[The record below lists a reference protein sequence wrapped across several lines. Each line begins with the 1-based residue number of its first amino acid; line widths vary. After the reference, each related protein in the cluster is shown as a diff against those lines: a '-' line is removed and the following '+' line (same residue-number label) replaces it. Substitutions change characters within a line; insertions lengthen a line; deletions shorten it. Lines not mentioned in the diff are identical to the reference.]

1 VTWKLDYRIADLF
14 IIFKKKFMNFKVK
27 THNAIADTGL
37 TRLQEGNFSVS
48 DAQNDPDAIIL
59 RSYKLPVDELNNS
72 LKAVA
77 RAGAG
82 YNNVPVAE
90 CSEKGIVV
98 FNTPGANANAVKE
111 IVLAGLLMS
120 SRGIYAGA
128 NFVNEIDG
136 IDSDDLKAHIEAG
149 KKEFKGRE
157 LKGATLGVIG
167 MGAIGAQVA
176 SMGVFLDMNVIGYDP
191 AITVEA
197 AWKLPNN
204 VKRTDNLKTIFANSD
219 YITLHVPAI
228 EATKNLIDKP
238 LLSSCKPG
246 LKLIN
251 FARDEIVDSAAVIE
265 ALGTNQLGAY
275 VTDFADLNLIK
286 RAKKDGDVIILP
298 HIGASTR
305 QAEENCSIMAA
316 NQLKDFLENGNIKNS
331 VNFPELVEERQSEF
345 RITVANKN
353 VAGMIGQITTILAE
367 NNLNIIDMVNK
378 SRDEIAYNV
387 IDIDTQPSEKVIEE
401 LKSLENIINV
411 RAI

>member
-1 VTWKLDYRIADLF
+1 
-14 IIFKKKFMNFKVK
+14 MNFKVK

-37 TRLQEGNFSVS
+37 TRLKDGNFSVS
-48 DAQNDPDAIIL
+48 DSEKDPDAIIL
-59 RSYKLPVDELNNS
+59 RSYKLPVEELNDS

-82 YNNVPVAE
+82 YNNVPVEE
-90 CSEKGIVV
+90 CSEKGVVV

-128 NFVNEIDG
+128 NFVNKIDG
-136 IDSDDLKAHIEAG
+136 VDSADLKAHIESG
-149 KKEFKGRE
+149 KKDFKGRE
-157 LKGATLGVIG
+157 LKGAMLGVVG

-176 SMGVFLDMNVIGYDP
+176 GMGVFLDMEVIGYDP

-204 VKRTDNLKTIFANSD
+204 VKRTENLKNILANSD
-219 YITLHVPAI
+219 YVTLHVPAV
-228 EATKNLIDKP
+228 EATRNLIDKSM
-238 LLSSCKPG
+238 LEACKPG

-251 FARDEIVDSAAVIE
+251 FARDEIVDSSAVIG
-265 ALGTNQLGAY
+265 ALDSGQLGAY
-275 VTDFADLNLIK
+275 VTDFADLTLIE
-286 RAKKDGDVIILP
+286 RAKKFGDVIILP
-298 HIGASTR
+298 HIGASTK
-305 QAEENCSIMAA
+305 QAEENCSVMAA
-316 NQLKDFLENGNIKNS
+316 DQLKDYLENGNIKNS
-331 VNFPELVEERQSEF
+331 VNFPELIEERQSDF
-345 RITVANKN
+345 RLTLSNKN

-367 NNLNIIDMVNK
+367 NNINIVEMINK

-387 IDIDTQPSEKVIEE
+387 IDLESEPSKKVIADLEA
-401 LKSLENIINV
+401 LENVINV

>member
-1 VTWKLDYRIADLF
+1 
-14 IIFKKKFMNFKVK
+14 MNFRVK
-27 THNAIADTGL
+27 THNAIAESGL
-37 TRLQEGNFSVS
+37 IKLSEGNFSVS
-48 DAQNDPDAIIL
+48 DEEKDPDAIIL
-59 RSYKLPVDELNNS
+59 RSYKLPLNELNDS
-72 LKAVA
+72 LKAIA

-82 YNNVPVAE
+82 FNNVPVKE

-128 NFVNEIDG
+128 SFINEIDG
-136 IDSDDLKAHIEAG
+136 VDSKDLKAYIESG

-157 LKGATLGVIG
+157 LKGAKLGVVG

-176 SMGVFLDMNVIGYDP
+176 GMGVFLDMEVVGYDP

-204 VKRTDNLKTIFANSD
+204 VTRTDNLKTIFANSD
-219 YITLHVPAI
+219 YVTLHVPAI
-228 EATKNLIDKP
+228 EATKNLIDDSV
-238 LLSSCKPG
+238 LSECKSG

-251 FARDEIVDSAAVIE
+251 FARDEIVDSSAVIK
-265 ALGTNQLGAY
+265 ALESEQLGSY
-275 VTDFADLNLIK
+275 VTDFADLELIK
-286 RAKKDGDVIILP
+286 RAKEVGDVIILP

-305 QAEENCSIMAA
+305 QAEENCSVMAA
-316 NQLKDFLENGNIKNS
+316 DQIKDFLENGNIKNS
-331 VNFPELVEERQSEF
+331 VNFPELIEERQSDF
-345 RITVANKN
+345 RLTLSNRN

-367 NNLNIIDMVNK
+367 NNINIVELINK

-387 IDIDTQPSEKVIEE
+387 IDLETKPSEKVIADLEA
-401 LKSLENIINV
+401 LENVINV
-411 RAI
+411 REV

>member
-1 VTWKLDYRIADLF
+1 
-14 IIFKKKFMNFKVK
+14 MNFKVK
-27 THNAIADTGL
+27 TYNAIADTGL
-37 TRLQEGNFSVS
+37 TRLKDGNFSVS
-48 DAQNDPDAIIL
+48 DSEKDPDAIIL
-59 RSYKLPVDELNNS
+59 RSYKLPVKELNDS

-82 YNNVPVAE
+82 YNNVPVEE
-90 CSEKGIVV
+90 CSEKGVVV

-128 NFVNEIDG
+128 NFVNKIDG
-136 IDSDDLKAHIEAG
+136 VDSADLKAHIESG
-149 KKEFKGRE
+149 KKDFKGRE
-157 LKGATLGVIG
+157 LKGAMLGVVG

-176 SMGVFLDMNVIGYDP
+176 GMGVFLDMEVIGYDP

-204 VKRTDNLKTIFANSD
+204 VKRTDNLKNILANSD
-219 YITLHVPAI
+219 YVTLHVPAV
-228 EATKNLIDKP
+228 EATRNLIDKSM
-238 LLSSCKPG
+238 LEACKPG

-251 FARDEIVDSAAVIE
+251 FARDEIVNSSAVIA
-265 ALGTNQLGAY
+265 ALDSGQLGAY
-275 VTDFADLNLIK
+275 VTDFADLILIE
-286 RAKKDGDVIILP
+286 RAKKFGDVIVLP

-305 QAEENCSIMAA
+305 QAEENCSVMAA
-316 NQLKDFLENGNIKNS
+316 DQLKDYLENGNIKNS
-331 VNFPELVEERQSEF
+331 VNFPELIEERQSDF
-345 RITVANKN
+345 RLTLSNKN

-367 NNLNIIDMVNK
+367 NNINIVEMINK

-387 IDIDTQPSEKVIEE
+387 IDLESEPSKKVITDLEA
-401 LKSLENIINV
+401 LENVINV

>member
-1 VTWKLDYRIADLF
+1 
-14 IIFKKKFMNFKVK
+14 MNFKVK

-37 TRLQEGNFSVS
+37 TRLKDGNFSVS
-48 DAQNDPDAIIL
+48 DSEKDPDAIIL
-59 RSYKLPVDELNNS
+59 RSYKLPVEELNDS

-82 YNNVPVAE
+82 YNNVPVEE
-90 CSEKGIVV
+90 CSEKGVVV

-128 NFVNEIDG
+128 NFVNKIDG
-136 IDSDDLKAHIEAG
+136 VDSADLKAHIESG
-149 KKEFKGRE
+149 KKDFKGRE
-157 LKGATLGVIG
+157 LKGAMLGVVG

-176 SMGVFLDMNVIGYDP
+176 GMGVFLDMEVIGYDP

-204 VKRTDNLKTIFANSD
+204 VKRTDNLKNILANSD
-219 YITLHVPAI
+219 YVTLHVPAV
-228 EATKNLIDKP
+228 EATRNLIDKSM
-238 LLSSCKPG
+238 LEACKPG

-251 FARDEIVDSAAVIE
+251 FARDEIVDSSAVIG
-265 ALGTNQLGAY
+265 ALDSGQLGAY
-275 VTDFADLNLIK
+275 VTDFADLTLIE
-286 RAKKDGDVIILP
+286 RAKKFGDVIILP

-305 QAEENCSIMAA
+305 QAEENCSVMAA
-316 NQLKDFLENGNIKNS
+316 DQLKDYLENGNIKNS
-331 VNFPELVEERQSEF
+331 VNFPELIEERQSDY
-345 RITVANKN
+345 RLTLSNKN

-367 NNLNIIDMVNK
+367 NNINIVEMINK

-387 IDIDTQPSEKVIEE
+387 IDLESEPSKKVIADLEA
-401 LKSLENIINV
+401 LENVINV

>member
-1 VTWKLDYRIADLF
+1 
-14 IIFKKKFMNFKVK
+14 MNFKVK

-37 TRLQEGNFSVS
+37 TRLKDGNFSVS
-48 DAQNDPDAIIL
+48 DSEKDPDAIIL
-59 RSYKLPVDELNNS
+59 RSYKLPVEELNDS

-82 YNNVPVAE
+82 YNNVPVDE
-90 CSEKGIVV
+90 CSEKGVVV

-128 NFVNEIDG
+128 NFVNKIDG
-136 IDSDDLKAHIEAG
+136 VDSADLKAHIESG
-149 KKEFKGRE
+149 KKDFKGRE
-157 LKGATLGVIG
+157 LKGAMLGVVG

-176 SMGVFLDMNVIGYDP
+176 GMGVFLDMEVIGYDP

-204 VKRTDNLKTIFANSD
+204 VKRTDNLKNILANSD
-219 YITLHVPAI
+219 YVTLHVPAV
-228 EATKNLIDKP
+228 EATRNLIDKSM
-238 LLSSCKPG
+238 LEACKPG

-251 FARDEIVDSAAVIE
+251 FARDEIVDSSAVIA
-265 ALGTNQLGAY
+265 ALDSGQLGAY
-275 VTDFADLNLIK
+275 VTDFADLTLIE
-286 RAKKDGDVIILP
+286 RAKKFGDVIILP

-305 QAEENCSIMAA
+305 QAEENCSVMAA
-316 NQLKDFLENGNIKNS
+316 DQLKDYLENGNIKNS
-331 VNFPELVEERQSEF
+331 VNFPELIEERQSDF
-345 RITVANKN
+345 RLTLSNKN

-367 NNLNIIDMVNK
+367 NNINIVEMINK

-387 IDIDTQPSEKVIEE
+387 IDLESEPSKKVITDLEA
-401 LKSLENIINV
+401 LENVINV

>member
-1 VTWKLDYRIADLF
+1 
-14 IIFKKKFMNFKVK
+14 MNFKVK

-37 TRLQEGNFSVS
+37 TRLKDGNFSVS
-48 DAQNDPDAIIL
+48 DSEKDPDAIIL
-59 RSYKLPVDELNNS
+59 RSYKLPVEELNDS

-82 YNNVPVAE
+82 YNNVPVEE
-90 CSEKGIVV
+90 CSEKGVVV

-128 NFVNEIDG
+128 NFVNKIDG
-136 IDSDDLKAHIEAG
+136 VDSADLKAHIESG
-149 KKEFKGRE
+149 KKDFKGRE
-157 LKGATLGVIG
+157 LKGAMLGVVG

-176 SMGVFLDMNVIGYDP
+176 GMGVFLDMEVIGYDP

-204 VKRTDNLKTIFANSD
+204 VKRTDNLKNILANSD
-219 YITLHVPAI
+219 YVTLHVPAV
-228 EATKNLIDKP
+228 EATRNLIDKSM
-238 LLSSCKPG
+238 LEACKPG

-251 FARDEIVDSAAVIE
+251 FARDEIVDSSAVIG
-265 ALGTNQLGAY
+265 ALESGQLGAY
-275 VTDFADLNLIK
+275 VTDFADLTLIE
-286 RAKKDGDVIILP
+286 RAKKFGDVIILP
-298 HIGASTR
+298 HIGASTK
-305 QAEENCSIMAA
+305 QAEENCSVMAA
-316 NQLKDFLENGNIKNS
+316 DQLKDYLENGNIKNS
-331 VNFPELVEERQSEF
+331 VNFPELIEERQSDF
-345 RITVANKN
+345 RLTLSNKN

-367 NNLNIIDMVNK
+367 NSINIVEMINK

-387 IDIDTQPSEKVIEE
+387 IDLESEPSKKVIADLEA
-401 LKSLENIINV
+401 LENVINV

>member
-1 VTWKLDYRIADLF
+1 
-14 IIFKKKFMNFKVK
+14 MNFRVK
-27 THNAIADTGL
+27 THNAIAESGL
-37 TRLQEGNFSVS
+37 TKLSEGNFSVS
-48 DAQNDPDAIIL
+48 EEEKDPDAIIL
-59 RSYKLPVDELNNS
+59 RSYKLPLNELNAS
-72 LKAVA
+72 LKAIA

-82 YNNVPVAE
+82 FNNVPVKE

-128 NFVNEIDG
+128 SFINEIDG
-136 IDSDDLKAHIEAG
+136 VDSKDLKAYIESG

-176 SMGVFLDMNVIGYDP
+176 GMGVFLDMEVVGYDP

-204 VKRTDNLKTIFANSD
+204 VTRTDNLKTIFANSD
-219 YITLHVPAI
+219 YVTLHVPAI
-228 EATKNLIDKP
+228 EATKNLIDDSV
-238 LLSSCKPG
+238 LSECKSG

-251 FARDEIVDSAAVIE
+251 FARDEIVDSSAVIK
-265 ALGTNQLGAY
+265 ALESEQLGSY
-275 VTDFADLNLIK
+275 VTDFADLELIK
-286 RAKKDGDVIILP
+286 RAKEVGDVIILP

-305 QAEENCSIMAA
+305 QAEENCSVMAA
-316 NQLKDFLENGNIKNS
+316 DQIKDFLENGNIKNS
-331 VNFPELVEERQSEF
+331 VNFPELIEERQSDF
-345 RITVANKN
+345 RLTLSNRN

-367 NNLNIIDMVNK
+367 NNINIVELINK

-387 IDIDTQPSEKVIEE
+387 IDLETKPSEKVIADLEA
-401 LKSLENIINV
+401 LENVINV
-411 RAI
+411 REV

>member
-1 VTWKLDYRIADLF
+1 
-14 IIFKKKFMNFKVK
+14 MNFKVK

-37 TRLQEGNFSVS
+37 TRLKDGNFSVS
-48 DAQNDPDAIIL
+48 DSEKDPDAIIL
-59 RSYKLPVDELNNS
+59 RSYKLPVEELNDS

-82 YNNVPVAE
+82 YNNVPVEE
-90 CSEKGIVV
+90 CSEKGVVV

-128 NFVNEIDG
+128 NFVNKIDG
-136 IDSDDLKAHIEAG
+136 VDSADLKAHIESG
-149 KKEFKGRE
+149 KKDFKGRE
-157 LKGATLGVIG
+157 LKGAMLGVVG

-176 SMGVFLDMNVIGYDP
+176 GMGVFLDMEVIGYDP

-204 VKRTDNLKTIFANSD
+204 VKRTDNLKNILANSD
-219 YITLHVPAI
+219 YVTLHVPAV
-228 EATKNLIDKP
+228 EATRNLIDKSV
-238 LLSSCKPG
+238 LEACKPG

-251 FARDEIVDSAAVIE
+251 FARDEIVDSSAVIG
-265 ALGTNQLGAY
+265 ALDSGQLEAY
-275 VTDFADLNLIK
+275 VTDFADLTLIE
-286 RAKKDGDVIILP
+286 RAKKFGDVIILP

-305 QAEENCSIMAA
+305 QAEENCSVMAA
-316 NQLKDFLENGNIKNS
+316 DQLKDYLENGNIKNS
-331 VNFPELVEERQSEF
+331 VNFPELIEERQSDF
-345 RITVANKN
+345 RLTLSNKN

-367 NNLNIIDMVNK
+367 NNINIVEMINK

-387 IDIDTQPSEKVIEE
+387 IDLESEPSKKVISD
-401 LKSLENIINV
+401 LKALENVINV

>member
-1 VTWKLDYRIADLF
+1 
-14 IIFKKKFMNFKVK
+14 MNFKVK

-37 TRLQEGNFSVS
+37 TRLKDGNFSVS
-48 DAQNDPDAIIL
+48 DSEKDPDAIIL
-59 RSYKLPVDELNNS
+59 RSYKLPVEELNDS

-82 YNNVPVAE
+82 YNNVPVEE
-90 CSEKGIVV
+90 CSEKGVVV

-128 NFVNEIDG
+128 NFVNKIDG
-136 IDSDDLKAHIEAG
+136 VDSADLKAYIESG
-149 KKEFKGRE
+149 KKDFKGRE
-157 LKGATLGVIG
+157 LKGAMLGVVG

-176 SMGVFLDMNVIGYDP
+176 GMGVFLDMEVIGYDP

-204 VKRTDNLKTIFANSD
+204 VKRTDNLKNILANSD
-219 YITLHVPAI
+219 YVTLHVPAV
-228 EATKNLIDKP
+228 EATRNLIDKSM
-238 LLSSCKPG
+238 LEACKPG

-251 FARDEIVDSAAVIE
+251 FARDEIVDSSAVIG
-265 ALGTNQLGAY
+265 ALDSGQLGAY
-275 VTDFADLNLIK
+275 VTDFADLTLID
-286 RAKKDGDVIILP
+286 RAKKFGDVIILP

-305 QAEENCSIMAA
+305 QAEENCSVMAA
-316 NQLKDFLENGNIKNS
+316 DQLKDYLENGNIKNS
-331 VNFPELVEERQSEF
+331 VNFPELIEERQSDF
-345 RITVANKN
+345 RLTLSNKN

-367 NNLNIIDMVNK
+367 NNINIVEMINK

-387 IDIDTQPSEKVIEE
+387 IDLESEPSKKVIADLEA
-401 LKSLENIINV
+401 LENVINV

>member
-1 VTWKLDYRIADLF
+1 
-14 IIFKKKFMNFKVK
+14 MNFRVK
-27 THNAIADTGL
+27 THNAIAESGL
-37 TRLQEGNFSVS
+37 TKLSEGNFSVS
-48 DAQNDPDAIIL
+48 VEEKDPDAFIL
-59 RSYKLPVDELNNS
+59 RSYKLPLNELNAS
-72 LKAVA
+72 LKAIA

-82 YNNVPVAE
+82 FNNVPVKE

-128 NFVNEIDG
+128 SFINKIDG
-136 IDSDDLKAHIEAG
+136 VDSKDLKAYIESG

-157 LKGATLGVIG
+157 LKGATLGVLG

-176 SMGVFLDMNVIGYDP
+176 GMGVFLDMEVVGYDP

-204 VKRTDNLKTIFANSD
+204 VTRTDNLKTIFANSD
-219 YITLHVPAI
+219 YVTLHVPAI
-228 EATKNLIDKP
+228 EATKNLIDDSV
-238 LLSSCKPG
+238 LSECKPG

-251 FARDEIVDSAAVIE
+251 FARDEIVDSSAVIK
-265 ALGTNQLGAY
+265 ALESKKLGSY
-275 VTDFADLNLIK
+275 VTDFADLELIR
-286 RAKKDGDVIILP
+286 RAKEVGDVIILP

-305 QAEENCSIMAA
+305 QAEENCSVMAA
-316 NQLKDFLENGNIKNS
+316 DQIKDFLENGNIKNS
-331 VNFPELVEERQSEF
+331 VNFPELIEERQSDF
-345 RITVANKN
+345 RLTLSNRN

-367 NNLNIIDMVNK
+367 NNINIVELINK

-387 IDIDTQPSEKVIEE
+387 IDLETKPSEKVIADLEA
-401 LKSLENIINV
+401 LENVINV
-411 RAI
+411 REV

>member
-1 VTWKLDYRIADLF
+1 
-14 IIFKKKFMNFKVK
+14 MNFRVK
-27 THNAIADTGL
+27 THNAIAESGL
-37 TRLQEGNFSVS
+37 TKLSEGNFSIS
-48 DAQNDPDAIIL
+48 EEEKDPDAIIL
-59 RSYKLPVDELNNS
+59 RSYKLPLNELNAS
-72 LKAVA
+72 LKAIA

-82 YNNVPVAE
+82 FNNVPVKE

-128 NFVNEIDG
+128 SFINEIDG
-136 IDSDDLKAHIEAG
+136 VDSKDLKAYIESG

-176 SMGVFLDMNVIGYDP
+176 GMGVFLDMEVVGYDP

-204 VKRTDNLKTIFANSD
+204 VTRTDNLKTIFANSD
-219 YITLHVPAI
+219 YVTLHVPAI
-228 EATKNLIDKP
+228 EATKNLIDDSV
-238 LLSSCKPG
+238 LSECRPG

-251 FARDEIVDSAAVIE
+251 FARDEIVDSSAVIK
-265 ALGTNQLGAY
+265 ALESEQLGSY
-275 VTDFADLNLIK
+275 VTDFADLELIK
-286 RAKKDGDVIILP
+286 RAKEVGDVIILP

-305 QAEENCSIMAA
+305 QAEENCSVMAA
-316 NQLKDFLENGNIKNS
+316 DQIKDFLENGNIKNS
-331 VNFPELVEERQSEF
+331 VNFPELIEERQSDF
-345 RITVANKN
+345 RLTLSNRNI
-353 VAGMIGQITTILAE
+353 AGMIGQITTILAE
-367 NNLNIIDMVNK
+367 NNINIVELINK

-387 IDIDTQPSEKVIEE
+387 IDLETKPSEKVIADLEA
-401 LKSLENIINV
+401 LENVINV
-411 RAI
+411 REV

>member
-1 VTWKLDYRIADLF
+1 
-14 IIFKKKFMNFKVK
+14 MNFKVK

-37 TRLQEGNFSVS
+37 TRLKDGNFSVS
-48 DAQNDPDAIIL
+48 DSEKDPDAIIL
-59 RSYKLPVDELNNS
+59 RSYKLPVEELNDS

-82 YNNVPVAE
+82 YNNVPVEE
-90 CSEKGIVV
+90 CSEKGVVV

-128 NFVNEIDG
+128 NFVNKIDG
-136 IDSDDLKAHIEAG
+136 VDSADLKAHIESG
-149 KKEFKGRE
+149 KKDFKGRE
-157 LKGATLGVIG
+157 LKGAMLGVVG

-176 SMGVFLDMNVIGYDP
+176 GMGVFLDMEVIGYDP

-204 VKRTDNLKTIFANSD
+204 VKRTDNLKNILANSD
-219 YITLHVPAI
+219 YVTLHVPAV
-228 EATKNLIDKP
+228 EATRNLIDKSM
-238 LLSSCKPG
+238 LEVCKPG

-251 FARDEIVDSAAVIE
+251 FARDEIVDSSAVIG
-265 ALGTNQLGAY
+265 ALDSGQLGAY
-275 VTDFADLNLIK
+275 VTDFADLTLIE
-286 RAKKDGDVIILP
+286 RAKKFGDVIILP

-305 QAEENCSIMAA
+305 QAEENCSVMAA
-316 NQLKDFLENGNIKNS
+316 DQLKDYLENGNIKNS
-331 VNFPELVEERQSEF
+331 VNFPELIEERQSDF
-345 RITVANKN
+345 RLTLSNKN

-367 NNLNIIDMVNK
+367 NNINIVEMINK

-387 IDIDTQPSEKVIEE
+387 IDLESEPSKKVIADLEA
-401 LKSLENIINV
+401 LENVINV

>member
-1 VTWKLDYRIADLF
+1 
-14 IIFKKKFMNFKVK
+14 MNFKVK

-37 TRLQEGNFSVS
+37 TRLKDGNFSVS
-48 DAQNDPDAIIL
+48 DSEKDPDAIIL
-59 RSYKLPVDELNNS
+59 RSYKLPVEELNDS

-82 YNNVPVAE
+82 YNNVPVDE
-90 CSEKGIVV
+90 CSEKGVVV

-128 NFVNEIDG
+128 NFVNKIDG
-136 IDSDDLKAHIEAG
+136 VDSADLKAHIESG
-149 KKEFKGRE
+149 KKDFKGRE
-157 LKGATLGVIG
+157 LKGAMLGVVG

-176 SMGVFLDMNVIGYDP
+176 GMGVFLDMEVIGYDP

-204 VKRTDNLKTIFANSD
+204 VKRTDNLKNILANSD
-219 YITLHVPAI
+219 YVTLHVPAV
-228 EATKNLIDKP
+228 EATRNLIDKSM
-238 LLSSCKPG
+238 LEACKPG

-251 FARDEIVDSAAVIE
+251 FARDEIVDSSAVIG
-265 ALGTNQLGAY
+265 ALDSGQLGAY
-275 VTDFADLNLIK
+275 VTDFADLTLIE
-286 RAKKDGDVIILP
+286 RAKKFGDVIILP

-305 QAEENCSIMAA
+305 QAEENCSVMAA
-316 NQLKDFLENGNIKNS
+316 DQLKDYLENGNIKNS
-331 VNFPELVEERQSEF
+331 VNFPELIEERQSDF
-345 RITVANKN
+345 RLTLSNKN
-353 VAGMIGQITTILAE
+353 VAGMIGKITTILAE
-367 NNLNIIDMVNK
+367 NNINIVEMINK

-387 IDIDTQPSEKVIEE
+387 IDLESEPSKKVIADLEA
-401 LKSLENIINV
+401 LENVINV

>member
-1 VTWKLDYRIADLF
+1 
-14 IIFKKKFMNFKVK
+14 MNFRVK
-27 THNAIADTGL
+27 THNAIAESGL
-37 TRLQEGNFSVS
+37 TKLSEGNFSVS
-48 DAQNDPDAIIL
+48 EEEKDPDAIIL
-59 RSYKLPVDELNNS
+59 RSYKLPLNELNAS
-72 LKAVA
+72 LKAIA

-82 YNNVPVAE
+82 FNNVPVKE

-128 NFVNEIDG
+128 SFINEIDG
-136 IDSDDLKAHIEAG
+136 VDSRDLKAYIESG

-176 SMGVFLDMNVIGYDP
+176 GMGVFLDMEVVGYDP

-204 VKRTDNLKTIFANSD
+204 VTRTDNLKTIFANSD
-219 YITLHVPAI
+219 YVTLHVPAI
-228 EATKNLIDKP
+228 EATKNLIDDSV
-238 LLSSCKPG
+238 LFECKPG

-251 FARDEIVDSAAVIE
+251 FARDEIVDSSAVIK
-265 ALGTNQLGAY
+265 ALESEQLGSY
-275 VTDFADLNLIK
+275 VTDFADLELIK
-286 RAKKDGDVIILP
+286 RAKEVGDVIILP

-305 QAEENCSIMAA
+305 QAEENCSVMAA
-316 NQLKDFLENGNIKNS
+316 DQIKDFLENGNIKNS
-331 VNFPELVEERQSEF
+331 VNFPELIEERQSDF
-345 RITVANKN
+345 RLTLSNRN

-367 NNLNIIDMVNK
+367 NNINIVELINK

-387 IDIDTQPSEKVIEE
+387 IDLETKPSEKVIADLEA
-401 LKSLENIINV
+401 LENVINV
-411 RAI
+411 REV

>member
-1 VTWKLDYRIADLF
+1 
-14 IIFKKKFMNFKVK
+14 MNFKVK

-37 TRLQEGNFSVS
+37 TRLKDGNFSVS
-48 DAQNDPDAIIL
+48 DSEKDPDAIIL
-59 RSYKLPVDELNNS
+59 RSYKLPVEELNDS

-82 YNNVPVAE
+82 YNNVPVEE
-90 CSEKGIVV
+90 CSEKGVVV

-128 NFVNEIDG
+128 NFVNKIDG
-136 IDSDDLKAHIEAG
+136 VDSADLKAHIESG
-149 KKEFKGRE
+149 KKDFKGRE
-157 LKGATLGVIG
+157 LKGAMLGVVG

-176 SMGVFLDMNVIGYDP
+176 GMGVFLDMEVIGYDP

-204 VKRTDNLKTIFANSD
+204 VKRTDNLKNILANSD
-219 YITLHVPAI
+219 YVTLHVPAV
-228 EATKNLIDKP
+228 EATRNLIDKSM
-238 LLSSCKPG
+238 LEACKPG

-251 FARDEIVDSAAVIE
+251 FARDEIVDSSAVIG
-265 ALGTNQLGAY
+265 ALDSGQLGAY
-275 VTDFADLNLIK
+275 VTDFADLSLID
-286 RAKKDGDVIILP
+286 RAKKFGDVIILP

-305 QAEENCSIMAA
+305 QAEENCSVMAA
-316 NQLKDFLENGNIKNS
+316 DQLKDYLENGNIKNS
-331 VNFPELVEERQSEF
+331 VNFPELIEERQSDF
-345 RITVANKN
+345 RLTLSNKN

-367 NNLNIIDMVNK
+367 NNINIVEMINK

-387 IDIDTQPSEKVIEE
+387 IDLESEPSKKVIADLEA
-401 LKSLENIINV
+401 LENVINV

>member
-1 VTWKLDYRIADLF
+1 
-14 IIFKKKFMNFKVK
+14 MNFKVK
-27 THNAIADTGL
+27 THNAIAESGL
-37 TRLQEGNFSVS
+37 TMLSEASFSVS
-48 DAQNDPDAIIL
+48 EEENDPDAIIL
-59 RSYKLPVDELNNS
+59 RSYKLPVDELNDS

-82 YNNVPVAE
+82 FNNVPVEE

-128 NFVNEIDG
+128 SFVNEIDG
-136 IDSDDLKAHIEAG
+136 IDSKDLKAHIESG

-157 LKGATLGVIG
+157 LKGATLGVVG

-176 SMGVFLDMNVIGYDP
+176 GMGVFLDMEVIGYDP

-204 VKRTDNLKTIFANSD
+204 VSRTDNLKNIFTNSD
-219 YITLHVPAI
+219 YVTLHVPAI
-228 EATKNLIDKP
+228 EATKNLIDHSV
-238 LLSSCKPG
+238 LSECKAG

-251 FARDEIVDSAAVIE
+251 FARDEIVDSGEIIR
-265 ALGTNQLGAY
+265 ALESGQLGSY
-275 VTDFADLNLIK
+275 VTDFADLDLIK
-286 RAKKDGDVIILP
+286 RAKEVGDVIILP

-305 QAEENCSIMAA
+305 QAEENCSVMAA
-316 NQLKDFLENGNIKNS
+316 DQLKDFLENGNIKNS
-331 VNFPELVEERQSEF
+331 VNFPELIEERQSDF
-345 RITVANKN
+345 RLTLSNRN

-367 NNLNIIDMVNK
+367 NNINIVELINK
-378 SRDEIAYNV
+378 SREEIAYNV
-387 IDIDTQPSEKVIEE
+387 IDLETKPSDKVIEDLE
-401 LKSLENIINV
+401 ALENVINV